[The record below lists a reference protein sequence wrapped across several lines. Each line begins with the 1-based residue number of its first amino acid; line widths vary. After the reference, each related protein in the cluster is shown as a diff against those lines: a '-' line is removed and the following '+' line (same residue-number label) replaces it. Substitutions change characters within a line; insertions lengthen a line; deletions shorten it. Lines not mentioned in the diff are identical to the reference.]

1 MRMVKFAKIFFL
13 VMATVIFIDIKS
25 CTAESLKFIDSE
37 GDTGY
42 FVDTDSFA
50 EENNSVFRVN
60 MVVIRINLNEMD
72 AVNLRI
78 NHRLQTYIIRSI
90 KTYSYDKRTE
100 IKSDDQIRP
109 TRNYQEKSLMGD
121 LVKLVLEGELD

>member
-1 MRMVKFAKIFFL
+1 MRKFFCALVFVTSIFF
-13 VMATVIFIDIKS
+13 DIS
-25 CTAESLKFIDSE
+25 TGAAENLKFIDSE
-37 GDTGY
+37 DEIGY
-42 FVDTDSFA
+42 FVDLDSFV
-50 EENNSVFRVN
+50 EENGSVFRVN
-60 MVVIRINLNEMD
+60 MIVIRINLNEMD

-100 IKSDDQIRP
+100 IKSDEQIRP
-109 TRNYQEKSLMGD
+109 TRNYKEKSLMGD